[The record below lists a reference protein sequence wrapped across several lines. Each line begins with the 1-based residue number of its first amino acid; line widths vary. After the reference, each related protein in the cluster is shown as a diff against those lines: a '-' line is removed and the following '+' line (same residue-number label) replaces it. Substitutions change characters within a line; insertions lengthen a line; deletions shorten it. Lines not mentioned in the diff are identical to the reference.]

1 MNPFFTEYATPFGVP
16 PFEQIHASHYKPALL
31 KGMEEQMAEI
41 QAIVNNQEEAN
52 FENTIAALDRSGA
65 LLTKVLYAFSGQSSV
80 NTNDTIQALEQE
92 LYPLLSKHSDDINMN
107 PELFARVKAV

>member
-1 MNPFFTEYATPFGVP
+1 MKKTLLAAGLAVVLGACSSSKNGGEDRMNPFFTEYATPFGVP

-52 FENTIAALDRSGA
+52 FENTICGARPERSFADKGA
-65 LLTKVLYAFSGQSSV
+65 LCFQRA
-80 NTNDTIQALEQE
+80 
-92 LYPLLSKHSDDINMN
+92 
-107 PELFARVKAV
+107 VKCEYE

>member
-1 MNPFFTEYATPFGVP
+1 MKKTLLAAGLAVVLGACSSSKNGGEEVMNPFFTEYATPFGVP

-41 QAIVNNQEEAN
+41 QAIINNQEEAN

-65 LLTKVLYAFSGQSSV
+65 LLTKVLYASAGSQV
-80 NTNDTIQALEQE
+80 
-92 LYPLLSKHSDDINMN
+92 
-107 PELFARVKAV
+107 